1 MHKLFVGFWW
11 NIVRTLE
18 QSILS
23 DMPFLLIYYSQETE
37 IGRILHFKDNLL

>member
-18 QSILS
+18 QSVLS
-23 DMPFLLIYYSQETE
+23 DMHFLLIYYSRETE